1 MKLLTTFC
9 LTFLFLST
17 SKAELISCQING
29 IKSTTGNVLIGV
41 FNSENGFDNLN
52 TIKDFTISK
61 KTMVNGVLKFT
72 VDLPPGEYGFS
83 ILDDSNKDG
92 EMEYNFLGVPK
103 EGFGFSN
110 YVHSGI
116 FKPKFEAFKFLLK
129 KGKTALVK
137 IKVKYM

>member
-1 MKLLTTFC
+1 MKIYLTIC
-9 LTFLFLST
+9 LTFLLLS
-17 SKAELISCQING
+17 SSRAELVVCEING

-41 FNSENGFDNLN
+41 FNSEKGFDNLK

-83 ILDDSNKDG
+83 ILDDSDKDG
-92 EMEYNFLGVPK
+92 EMAYDFLGIPK

-110 YVHSGI
+110 YFHSGI

-129 KGKTALVK
+129 EGKSVLVK